1 MRIILAALLAIL
13 VHAGLL
19 AVTPGWFF
27 QRTEHPPQARSV
39 TVTMSYRPPPAPQ
52 PPEKESEPQS
62 KKKPRPP
69 ETTDKPEKPS
79 PRPEPQKPEP
89 APVAEEK
96 AAPAPEPTS
105 AAREKEESARDK
117 EDISNTHGDA
127 AANMKVTRKAVPLY
141 KSNPPPQYPRL
152 ARRRGY
158 QGEVILSVHV
168 NREGRV
174 DNLWVFESSG
184 YRLLDQAA
192 LEAVR
197 SWAFEPGRKGD
208 QPAAMWVKVPVLFEL
223 K

>member
-13 VHAGLL
+13 LHAGLL
-19 AVTPGWFF
+19 AVHPGWIFE
-27 QRTEHPPQARSV
+27 QTVHPPRARSV
-39 TVTMSYRPPPAPQ
+39 TVTMSYRPPPAP
-52 PPEKESEPQS
+52 PAPEKEPETPPQ
-62 KKKPRPP
+62 KKPRPP
-69 ETTDKPEKPS
+69 DKPEMPVS
-79 PRPEPQKPEP
+79 RPELQKPEP

-96 AAPAPEPTS
+96 SAPAPAPS
-105 AAREKEESARDK
+105 AAAKVEEESARDE
-117 EDISNTHGDA
+117 EDVSTTHGDA

-141 KSNPPPQYPRL
+141 KSNPPPPYPRL

-158 QGEVILSVHV
+158 QGQVILSVHV
-168 NREGRV
+168 NRNGHV

-197 SWAFEPGRKGD
+197 SWAFEPGKKGE

>member
-1 MRIILAALLAIL
+1 MRIILAALVAIL
-13 VHAGLL
+13 LHAGLL
-19 AVTPGWFF
+19 AVHPGWIFE
-27 QRTEHPPQARSV
+27 QTVHPPRARSV
-39 TVTMSYRPPPAPQ
+39 SVTMSYRPPPAP
-52 PPEKESEPQS
+52 PAPEKEVEPPLP
-62 KKKPRPP
+62 KKPRPP
-69 ETTDKPEKPS
+69 EPMAKPEKPS
-79 PRPEPQKPEP
+79 PRPEPQKPQP

-96 AAPAPEPTS
+96 SAPVPEPS
-105 AAREKEESARDK
+105 AAARVEEESARDE
-117 EDISNTHGDA
+117 EDVSTTHGDA

-168 NREGRV
+168 NRQGRV

-208 QPAAMWVKVPVLFEL
+208 QPAAMWVKVPVLFQL